1 MYHLKLLTLAVAT
14 ALGTQAALA
23 NEALQEPKAALNLE
37 MVSVV
42 GQATSGVDSVVTQE
56 MLENAQAGDLNDVF
70 ALNPEVSAGGPVALG
85 QKIYV
90 RNIGEDLVNVTVDGA
105 SQAGGVFHHAGRV
118 VIEPDLLKRVEVEA
132 GAGSATA
139 GLGALGGTV
148 RFVTK
153 DPEDLLRA
161 NETVGAMLKSTYYSN
176 GESFKHSAT
185 VYAGDKKGK
194 FGALANIVTADL
206 NNRKDGGGDEI
217 GRAHV

>member
-1 MYHLKLLTLAVAT
+1 MNHFKLLTLAIAT

-23 NEALQEPKAALNLE
+23 DEALQNSAKENAVPEKSEAIALD

-56 MLENAQAGDLNDVF
+56 MLENAQAGDLNDIF

-118 VIEPDLLKRVEVEA
+118 VIEPDLLKQVEVEA

-139 GLGALGGTV
+139 GL
-148 RFVTK
+148 
-153 DPEDLLRA
+153 
-161 NETVGAMLKSTYYSN
+161 
-176 GESFKHSAT
+176 
-185 VYAGDKKGK
+185 
-194 FGALANIVTADL
+194 
-206 NNRKDGGGDEI
+206 
-217 GRAHV
+217 